1 MTLDRPA
8 VTASVCAL
16 EGRVTQEVSVQGRI
30 SVSIY
35 ADDPITRAG
44 LTSELRQR
52 SEIELVD
59 PVLSGP
65 PQVVVFA
72 LDSLSESAFD
82 MIRAACMKDGAQ
94 AVLIVSA
101 LSDDD
106 LLAVVESGAC
116 SVLWRREATTAWL
129 VKVVLKAA
137 EGDAALP
144 PDLLTRLLKQVVR
157 LQQHVLRSQGLPA
170 NGLSERERRVLRLAA
185 LGLDTDEIAA
195 ELAYSRRTVTNV
207 LHDVTARYNLRN
219 RTAAVAYAIREG
231 LI

>member
-1 MTLDRPA
+1 M
-8 VTASVCAL
+8 SV
-16 EGRVTQEVSVQGRI
+16 GGNVQGRI
-30 SVSIY
+30 SVSIQT
-35 ADDPITRAG
+35 DDPITRAG

-52 SEIELVD
+52 AEVELVD
-59 PVLSGP
+59 PLLGGP

-72 LDSLSESAFD
+72 FDTLTESALD
-82 MIRAACMKDGAQ
+82 MIRAVRLKDGAQ

-106 LLAVVESGAC
+106 LLSVVESGAC

-144 PDLLTRLLKQVVR
+144 ADLLTRLLKQVGR

-170 NGLSERERRVLRLAA
+170 GGLSERERRVLRLAA
-185 LGLDTDEIAA
+185 IGLDTDEIAA
-195 ELAYSRRTVTNV
+195 ELAYSRRTVTSV

>member
-1 MTLDRPA
+1 M
-8 VTASVCAL
+8 
-16 EGRVTQEVSVQGRI
+16 QGRI
-30 SVSIY
+30 SVSIQT
-35 ADDPITRAG
+35 DDPITRAG

-59 PVLSGP
+59 LLLGGP

-72 LDSLSESAFD
+72 FDSLTEPVFD
-82 MIRAACMKDGAQ
+82 MIRTVRLKDESQ

-144 PDLLTRLLKQVVR
+144 ADLLTRLLKQVGR

-170 NGLSERERRVLRLAA
+170 GGLSERERRVLRLAA
-185 LGLDTDEIAA
+185 IGLDTDEIAA
-195 ELAYSRRTVTNV
+195 ELAYSRRTVTSV

>member
-1 MTLDRPA
+1 
-8 VTASVCAL
+8 
-16 EGRVTQEVSVQGRI
+16 VQGRI
-30 SVSIY
+30 SVSIQT
-35 ADDPITRAG
+35 DDPITRAG

-59 PVLSGP
+59 PLLGGP

-72 LDSLSESAFD
+72 FDSLTEPALD
-82 MIRAACMKDGAQ
+82 MIRAVRLKDGSQ

-144 PDLLTRLLKQVVR
+144 ADLLTRLLKQVGR

-170 NGLSERERRVLRLAA
+170 GGLSERERRVLRLAA
-185 LGLDTDEIAA
+185 IGLDTDEIAA
-195 ELAYSRRTVTNV
+195 ELAYSRRTVTSA

-219 RTAAVAYAIREG
+219 RTHAVAYAIREG

>member
-1 MTLDRPA
+1 MPESLVA
-8 VTASVCAL
+8 GS
-16 EGRVTQEVSVQGRI
+16 EVILHGRI
-30 SVSIY
+30 SVSIH
-35 ADDPITRAG
+35 ADDPITRSG

-52 SEIELVD
+52 PEIELVD
-59 PVLSGP
+59 PALGAQ

-72 LDSLSESAFD
+72 FESLTEATFD
-82 MIRAACMKDGAQ
+82 LIRAARLKDGAQ

-101 LSDDD
+101 LTDDD

-137 EGDAALP
+137 EGDSALP
-144 PDLLTRLLKQVVR
+144 PDLLARLLKQVGR
-157 LQQHVLRSQGLPA
+157 LQQHVLRSQNLPT

-185 LGLDTDEIAA
+185 IGLDTDEIAA
-195 ELAYSRRTVTNV
+195 ELAYSRRTVTGV

-219 RTAAVAYAIREG
+219 RTHAVAYAIREG